1 MGNDTVVTVKNAIEG
16 ILKNKDIALVAID
29 GRCASGKTTLSA
41 ELKELLDCEVI
52 HMDHF
57 YPRLVQ
63 RTAARFSEPGGNLDR
78 ERVLME
84 VIAPIMRREEFSYRP
99 YDPKRHDFS
108 EPIKIKQSKIIIMEG
123 SYSCHPELFDFYDLR
138 IFMTVKMP
146 ERLQRIK
153 KRDGEQGLA
162 QFKELW
168 IPKEELY
175 FSTFNIEERCDLRFS
190 TD

>member
-1 MGNDTVVTVKNAIEG
+1 MENDTAVTVKNAIED
-16 ILKNKDIALVAID
+16 ILKDKDFALVAID

-41 ELKELLDCEVI
+41 ELKELLNCEVI

-57 YPRLVQ
+57 YPRLAQ
-63 RTAARFSEPGGNLDR
+63 RTVARLSEPGGNLDR
-78 ERVLME
+78 ERVLEE

-99 YDPKRHDFS
+99 YDPKVHDFS
-108 EPIKIKQSKIIIMEG
+108 EPVKIKTNKIIILEG

-138 IFMTVKMP
+138 IFMTVGME
-146 ERLQRIK
+146 ERLRRIK
-153 KRDGEQGLA
+153 ERNGEQGLM

-175 FSTFNIEERCDLRFS
+175 FSTFDIEERCDLCFS
-190 TD
+190 TE